1 MNIEL
6 QYKKALAQY
15 NLSESKLPED
25 AQIGITI
32 ITDTLKAANMLEKR
46 GKSITEKTIKKIK
59 AMDKWIYY
67 EILDTVN
74 DTDNNDDEM
83 PFDKKEVIKEIKEI
97 ENESKESEINNE
109 DSKIVEMELFKL
121 HESGKSVYTLNELKS
136 SAKKTY
142 DVVFDNYEEENE
154 NGLITSNFE
163 LIETDKQIFTLTK
176 K

>member
-1 MNIEL
+1 MAIEL
-6 QYKKALAQY
+6 KYKQALEQY
-15 NLSESKLPED
+15 NINESDLPED

-46 GKSITEKTIKKIK
+46 GKSITEKTVKKIK

-83 PFDKKEVIKEIKEI
+83 PFDKKEVIAEI
-97 ENESKESEINNE
+97 EEQTKEPKVDNEKGKS
-109 DSKIVEMELFKL
+109 VEMELSKL
-121 HESGKSVYTLNELKS
+121 YESGKKIYTLNELKA

-142 DVVFDNYEEENE
+142 DVIFDNYDESGD
-154 NGLITSNFE
+154 NGVMTSNYE
-163 LIETDKQIFTLTK
+163 LIETDKETFTLTK

>member
-6 QYKKALAQY
+6 QYKKALTQY
-15 NLSESKLPED
+15 NLKESNLPED

-46 GKSITEKTIKKIK
+46 GKSISEKTIKKIK

-83 PFDKKEVIKEIKEI
+83 PFDKKEVIEEIKEI
-97 ENESKESEINNE
+97 ENESTKSNVDNE
-109 DSKIVEMELFKL
+109 KGKSVVMELCKL
-121 HESGKSVYTLNELKS
+121 YESGKKIYTLQELKM

-142 DVVFDNYEEENE
+142 DVIFDNYDEDGE
-154 NGLITSNFE
+154 NGLMTNDYE
-163 LIETDKQIFTLTK
+163 LIETDKETFTLTK

>member
-6 QYKKALAQY
+6 QYKKALTQY
-15 NLSESKLPED
+15 NLKESNLPED

-46 GKSITEKTIKKIK
+46 GKSISEKTIKKIK

-83 PFDKKEVIKEIKEI
+83 PFDKKEVIEEIKEI
-97 ENESKESEINNE
+97 ENESKATNVDNE
-109 DSKIVEMELFKL
+109 KGKSVEMELSKL
-121 HESGKSVYTLNELKS
+121 YESGKKIYTLGELKS

-142 DVVFDNYEEENE
+142 DVIFDNYNEDEE
-154 NGLITSNFE
+154 NGLMTNNYE
-163 LIETDKQIFTLTK
+163 LIETDKETFTLTK

>member
-25 AQIGITI
+25 AQIGISI
-32 ITDTLKAANMLEKR
+32 VTDTLKAANMLEKR
-46 GKSITEKTIKKIK
+46 GKSISEKTIKKIK

-74 DTDNNDDEM
+74 DTDKNEDEM
-83 PFDKKEVIKEIKEI
+83 PFDKKEVIAEI
-97 ENESKESEINNE
+97 EEEATKSNVNNE
-109 DSKIVEMELFKL
+109 KGKSVETELSKLY
-121 HESGKSVYTLNELKS
+121 ESGKNIYTLNELKS
-136 SAKKTY
+136 SAKNTY
-142 DVVFDNYEEENE
+142 DIVFDNYDEEGE
-154 NGLITSNFE
+154 NGLMTSNYD
-163 LIETDKQIFTLTK
+163 LIETDKETFTLTK